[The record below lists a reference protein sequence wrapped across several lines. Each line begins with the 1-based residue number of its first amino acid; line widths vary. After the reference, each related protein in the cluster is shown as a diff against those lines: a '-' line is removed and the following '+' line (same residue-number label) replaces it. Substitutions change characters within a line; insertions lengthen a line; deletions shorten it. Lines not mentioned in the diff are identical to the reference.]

1 MNCVS
6 LDSIGI
12 AGFGHDFG
20 ALHGKRSTVEE
31 VFDSFGTAPPM
42 SMIILLLGQVIPIL
56 QKLPSTRVDMVKK
69 LQDIMGEVSEQL
81 LERSR
86 KEKASGGGATD
97 TSRSIIGSLRMSVF
111 FYSVYAISSWI
122 FKIVRAENAESE
134 LRLTPEEA
142 LAQAR
147 IRFIKTALVPSLTF
161 RR

>member
-1 MNCVS
+1 MVRALNLGSGRIYHYCPSRMNCVS

-56 QKLPSTRVDMVKK
+56 QKLPSTRVDMMKK

-111 FYSVYAISSWI
+111 FILCMRSRAGSS
-122 FKIVRAENAESE
+122 R
-134 LRLTPEEA
+134 
-142 LAQAR
+142 
-147 IRFIKTALVPSLTF
+147 
-161 RR
+161 